1 MLIVY
6 DKKGGFVIPKELTN
20 NRQLVVNILATA
32 MALVLNV
39 GVNFFLSPYIVRTIG
54 AEANGFVQLSA
65 NIISFAALTAIALNS
80 MAGRFVS
87 VAVHQNDFNK
97 AKEYYSAVFYGN
109 CAIAAVLS
117 VVAFI
122 CVIFLDRFI
131 NISDNLVFD
140 VQILFA
146 IAFANYLLNILF
158 YFKGVAYFVKNKVHL
173 GRIAM
178 MLSQIV
184 HVIILVSL
192 FSLFT
197 PKVYFVGIAAISASV
212 FGIVMRVYFKRK
224 LLPEINVKKQ
234 YYSRRTLFEL
244 LSSGVWN
251 LVNSGGMIL
260 LNGLNLL
267 IANILISP
275 AGMGALALANTI
287 PSFMAGLALA
297 FTSAFTPQ
305 STIHYAN
312 GDMVTLKKELK
323 RSMKLTCI
331 LLTIPLACIITL
343 GYEFF
348 SLWVPSENAVL
359 LHRLSVISC
368 LGFIYISGVQCVDRV
383 FIITNKLRTNSLLI
397 LLSGF
402 LNVGVVYILLHV
414 DSLQEYGLFII
425 VSVGVV
431 INFLR
436 NIFYVVPFAAKLLGY
451 KWTTFF
457 PEMFLS
463 VLCST
468 IMIAISFGF
477 KQLFII
483 DSWLKLFV
491 VVGLIALVGLGVN
504 SIIVLN
510 KDERAYVKELIFK
523 ELNKLR
529 RQGKYQD

>member
-1 MLIVY
+1 ML
-6 DKKGGFVIPKELTN
+6 GGLVIPKELTN

-87 VAVHQNDFNK
+87 VAVHQDNLQK

-109 CAIAAVLS
+109 CIIAAILS
-117 VVAFI
+117 VAAFL
-122 CVIFLDRFI
+122 CVVFLDRFI
-131 NISDNLVFD
+131 NISDNLIFD
-140 VQILFA
+140 VRILFA
-146 IAFANYLLNILF
+146 IAFANYLLKILF
-158 YFKGVAYFVKNKVHL
+158 SFKGVAYFVKNKVHFA
-173 GRIAM
+173 RIEL

-184 HVIILVSL
+184 HVMLLVSL
-192 FSLFT
+192 FSLFA
-197 PKVYFVGIAAISASV
+197 PKVYFVGIAAISATV
-212 FGIVMRVYFKRK
+212 FGLVIRVYFKRK
-224 LLPEINVKKQ
+224 LLSEITVHKRFFNF
-234 YYSRRTLFEL
+234 RALFEIL
-244 LSSGVWN
+244 ASGVWN

-275 AGMGALALANTI
+275 AGMGSLALANTI
-287 PSFMAGLALA
+287 PSFMAGLARA
-297 FTSAFTPQ
+297 FTSAFIPQ
-305 STIHYAN
+305 STIHYAK
-312 GDMVTLKKELK
+312 GDMVTLKKDLK
-323 RSMKLTCI
+323 RSMKLTGI

-359 LHRLSVISC
+359 LHRLSIISC
-368 LGFIYISGVQCVDRV
+368 LGFIYISGIQCVDRV
-383 FIITNKLRTNSLLI
+383 FMITNKLKMNSLLI
-397 LLSGF
+397 LLSGL
-402 LNVGVVYILLHV
+402 LNIGMVYILLHM
-414 DSLQEYGLFII
+414 DSLQEHGLFII

-436 NIFYVVPFAAKLLGY
+436 NIFYVVPFSAKLLGY

-468 IMIAISFGF
+468 IMIAISFGI
-477 KQLFII
+477 KQFFII
-483 DSWLKLFV
+483 DSWLMFFV

-504 SIIVLN
+504 SMIVLN
-510 KDERAYVKELIFK
+510 KGERAYVKKLIFK
-523 ELNKLR
+523 ELNKLKR
-529 RQGKYQD
+529 

>member
-1 MLIVY
+1 
-6 DKKGGFVIPKELTN
+6 
-20 NRQLVVNILATA
+20 
-32 MALVLNV
+32 MALIFNV

-87 VAVHQNDFNK
+87 VAVHQNDLQK

-109 CAIAAVLS
+109 CVIAAVLS
-117 VVAFI
+117 VAAFV
-122 CVIFLDRFI
+122 CVVFLNRFI
-131 NISDNLVFD
+131 NISDNLIFD
-140 VQILFA
+140 VRILFA
-146 IAFANYLLNILF
+146 IAFSNYLLNILF
-158 YFKGVAYFVKNKVHL
+158 SFKGVAYFVKNKVHL
-173 GRIAM
+173 ARIAL
-178 MLSQIV
+178 MLSQAV
-184 HVIILVSL
+184 QVILLVLL
-192 FSLFT
+192 FSLFS
-197 PKVYFVGIAAISASV
+197 PRVYFVGIAAVSATVLSAILKV
-212 FGIVMRVYFKRK
+212 HFKRK

-234 YYSRRTLFEL
+234 FFSRRALFEL
-244 LSSGVWN
+244 LNSGVWN
-251 LVNSGGMIL
+251 LVNSGGLIL

-267 IANILISP
+267 MANVFISP
-275 AGMGALALANTI
+275 AGMGALALAKTI
-287 PSFMAGLALA
+287 PSFMTGLSLT

-305 STIHYAN
+305 STIHYAK
-312 GDMVTLKKELK
+312 GDMVSLKKDLK
-323 RSMKLTCI
+323 RSMKLTGI

-383 FIITNKLRTNSLLI
+383 FVITNKLRANSLLI

-402 LNVGVVYILLHV
+402 LNIGIVYVLLNIETLY
-414 DSLQEYGLFII
+414 DYGLFII

-436 NIFYVVPFAAKLLGY
+436 NIFYVVPFSAKLLGY

-463 VLCST
+463 ILCST
-468 IMIAISFGF
+468 IMIAVSFGI

-483 DSWLKLFV
+483 DSWLMFFI
-491 VVGLIALVGLGVN
+491 VVGLVSLVGLGTN
-504 SIIVLN
+504 SMIVLN
-510 KDERAYVKELIFK
+510 KNERAYVKMLIIKEFK
-523 ELNKLR
+523 KFKL
-529 RQGKYQD
+529 KD